1 MNRNVQRLKF
11 HNFQRYT
18 HMRLRDMVKQTIDHA
33 IRNQSVDQI
42 NQRVKGNFAMIK
54 RRIVTHARW
63 NYKNLF
69 FSERDIANFTDQYFE
84 KHWEKEVKRYMGKII
99 KGHTSHFAETP
110 VPVNNLPYIG
120 GYGLFLYGGGVMVM
134 GPEGLVILNGNGSD
148 LISKTNEFLNWMNN
162 GFALGEIGLAHKGI
176 AKVGEITAGTAGRWN
191 VYSKDVAGISKT
203 AAGYFRTFGRIAGAF
218 SIGFDYFGYKSG
230 RTSKGR
236 FQMNTAYTVI
246 GLFGGYAGFGV
257 SAVYFF
263 MGDILGMHD
272 RAEKEFQEMMKLP
285 EKERR
290 KIMHEKLRK
299 RRGMARPIRNPK
311 F

>member
-42 NQRVKGNFAMIK
+42 NQRVKGNFAMV
-54 RRIVTHARW
+54 RGRIITHARW

-69 FSERDIANFTDQYFE
+69 FSERDIADFTDQYFE

-134 GPEGLVILNGNGSD
+134 GPEGLVILNGNGSE
-148 LISKTNEFLNWMNN
+148 LLSKSSEFLNWFGN
-162 GFALGEIGLAHKGI
+162 GLTLGEIGLAHKGI
-176 AKVGEITAGTAGRWN
+176 AKVGEITVGTAGRWN
-191 VYSKDVAGISKT
+191 VYSKDIAGISKT
-203 AAGYFRTFGRIAGAF
+203 TATYFRWFGRIAGLG
-218 SIGFDYFGYKSG
+218 SLYFDYKLHEKGSI
-230 RTSKGR
+230 SKGR
-236 FQMNTAYTVI
+236 FGMNTAYTII
-246 GLFGGYAGFGV
+246 GIAGGYAGFGV
-257 SAVYFF
+257 SVVYYF
-263 MGDILGMHD
+263 MGDVLGMHD
-272 RAEKEFQEMMKLP
+272 RAEKEFEEIIRLP
-285 EKERR
+285 EKERL
-290 KIMHEKLRK
+290 KIMREKLRK